1 MGFFFPAQATEK
13 GIEIMHHT
21 QDVWH
26 VVSPVLGVHG

>member
-1 MGFFFPAQATEK
+1 MGFFFSTQATEK

-26 VVSPVLGVHG
+26 ALFLVLCLHS